1 MMGAVGYVQNVTSNL
16 LSPRHNRLL
25 EFTPGFRISVGQT
38 LRFLFYVPQDDNNI
52 SENIP
57 IMDSFM
63 GVSVYTYVGT
73 VGDEVHTERTQSEEI
88 LSVIQAQTLG
98 TRSEPQ

>member
-38 LRFLFYVPQDDNNI
+38 LRFLFYVPQDDNKI

-63 GVSVYTYVGT
+63 GVSVYTYVG
-73 VGDEVHTERTQSEEI
+73 DDLHTECTQLEEI
-88 LSVIQAQTLG
+88 EGVTQAQTLG
-98 TRSEPQ
+98 PRSDPQ

>member
-1 MMGAVGYVQNVTSNL
+1 
-16 LSPRHNRLL
+16 
-25 EFTPGFRISVGQT
+25 
-38 LRFLFYVPQDDNNI
+38 
-52 SENIP
+52 
-57 IMDSFM
+57 M